1 MWQQTSEGLTN
12 AVLFK
17 ISPVAWLV
25 IEVCCQM
32 IDIGRLI
39 WIDGSLLH
47 LFLILKQDRMSISID
62 GLGAASEKVKG
73 ESVRLLKA

>member
-12 AVLFK
+12 TLSK
-17 ISPVAWLV
+17 MSPVAWLV

-39 WIDGSLLH
+39 WIDLSLLH

-62 GLGAASEKVKG
+62 GLGAAPQKVKG
-73 ESVRLLKA
+73 ESVRLLQA